1 MRRAMKSSLGSFTFT
16 TPLAPPTP
24 TADAATRKSS
34 KKLQKPLDEAA
45 DVLNVCPNQVALIA
59 GPYRTHLESSNLVCS
74 CTPISWLRMDW
85 AYRHTPQ
92 NHKKRVNS
100 HLTHACSPGCKISA
114 SFRHQR
120 RRASSAPVVHKSPSP
135 RCVWLVWLGTF
146 IFGGL
151 GQGKPHFF
159 RAWEHLL
166 HCPKAALSSLAQ
178 MRQCRSCCIC
188 RIPCR

>member
-1 MRRAMKSSLGSFTFT
+1 MKSSLGSFTFT

-24 TADAATRKSS
+24 TANAATKKSS
-34 KKLQKPLDEAA
+34 KQLQKPLDEAA

-59 GPYRTHLESSNLVCS
+59 GPYRTHLASSNLVCS

-85 AYRHTPQ
+85 AYPTKSQ
-92 NHKKRVNS
+92 KACLQSLAV
-100 HLTHACSPGCKISA
+100 THACSPGCNISA
-114 SFRHQR
+114 SFRHHQR

-135 RCVWLVWLGTF
+135 RCVWLGTF

-166 HCPKAALSSLAQ
+166 RCPKAALSSLAQ